1 MPNAVMCLYNELKH
15 SVLIQTDLQ
24 LEASELYNWKNAM
37 DYNKNIHKIGPEKAY
52 KLIKEHGSI
61 DNLPFEKTVTNIL
74 NYVRGRELFRE
85 YKRLDVK
92 VQYCGQPDFDLVSK
106 FLTDHNVNVDLEL
119 MKNSFVKNT
128 LEFVDR

>member
-1 MPNAVMCLYNELKH
+1 MCG
-15 SVLIQTDLQ
+15 T
-24 LEASELYNWKNAM
+24 